1 MKLLEHKKVEL
12 ICRKMHGFTLMEL
25 MIVVAIVGILAGVA
39 YPAYLESGRRAKRS
53 DGRGALLDAATRLER
68 FYSDNNQYTND
79 WGAAPTGANIDSTSE
94 KGHYTISIGALG
106 ANNQSFTL
114 TAAPI
119 AGFVDTKCGSLS
131 LTNAGVQ
138 GKSGTD
144 AVEYCWGR

>member
-94 KGHYTISIGALG
+94 KRSLHDFDWSTRRQ
-106 ANNQSFTL
+106 QSELHFN
-114 TAAPI
+114 
-119 AGFVDTKCGSLS
+119 GS
-131 LTNAGVQ
+131 A
-138 GKSGTD
+138 D
-144 AVEYCWGR
+144 CWIRRYQMRQP